1 MSTELLEKA
10 DKGKP
15 PKLVTITINL
25 KPKEVEAG
33 NYTVAGIKNLGGIPL
48 ADELD
53 EEKNGKL
60 HPLHDEQHVE
70 IKGGEVFKS
79 QPRSGGSS

>member
-1 MSTELLEKA
+1 MSAELLERVEK
-10 DKGKP
+10 DKR
-15 PKLVTITINL
+15 PKLVTISIDR
-25 KPKEVEAG
+25 KPKEIEPG
-33 NYTVAGIKNLGGIPL
+33 KYTVLEIKNLGGIPL

-60 HPLHDEQHVE
+60 HPLHDDGHVE
-70 IKGGEVFKS
+70 IKGGEVFLS